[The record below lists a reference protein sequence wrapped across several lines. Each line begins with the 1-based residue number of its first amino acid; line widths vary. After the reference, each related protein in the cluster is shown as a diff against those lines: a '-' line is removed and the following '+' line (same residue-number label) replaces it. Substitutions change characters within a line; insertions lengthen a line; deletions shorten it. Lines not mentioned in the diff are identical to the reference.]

1 MSVTVF
7 KEVGYSIS
15 KLVGEIESGEIGLP
29 EIQRPFVW
37 DNTKVRDLFDSMYRG
52 FPVGYL
58 LLWATDVPRS
68 KRIGTDV
75 KQHEAP
81 RLLVVDGQQR
91 LTSLYAVMT
100 GTPVIDEQYRT
111 RRIQV
116 AFRPRDE
123 TFAVP
128 DATTRRDP
136 EYIDDITQ
144 LWRGE
149 LPHRRFVKAFV
160 ERLQASRDL
169 SDEEI
174 DHIEEAIDRLRDV
187 HSYPFTA
194 MELASSVDEERV
206 AEIFVRINS
215 KGVTLNQSD
224 FILTLLSVFW
234 EDGRKQ
240 LEAFSRQAKE
250 PSAKGASPFNA
261 YIQPSPD
268 QLLRV
273 AVGLAYRR
281 GKLKSVYTLLRGRDI
296 DSGQYSEETRKEQ
309 FARLQEA
316 QAATL
321 DLTNWHEFLK
331 CVMRAGYRRSNEIT
345 SESAILYSYAL
356 WLVGRRDFGVDL
368 GRLREAIARWFFMA
382 TITARYTGSFETIFE
397 SDIARFAN
405 LKTADEF
412 VAEVDRIVATTLT
425 NDFWSI
431 QLPNALGTSSAR
443 SPALFGYF
451 AALNLLDAKVLFSK
465 LRVAELMD
473 PHVKTKRASIERHH
487 LFPRAYL
494 ATRGIT
500 DRKDVN
506 QIANYAFV
514 EWPDNLA
521 ISDTAPSEYFGE
533 YMERH
538 SKAEQAKMRF
548 WHALPKEW
556 ESMPFDRFLEARRR
570 LMADVVR
577 AGFEKLSNPTADD
590 VEDEAESVR
599 STREL
604 MQLGEGAHIEF
615 KSSARY
621 NLHTRARDEKLEQV
635 IVKTVA
641 GFLNADGG
649 TLLIGVNDDGEAVGL
664 ANDYE
669 LTKKGN
675 RDGFELFL
683 SDLFETHLGKPTLGQ
698 LSVTFEAVDS
708 HDVCR
713 VDVRPS
719 IRPVFVKPPKGPK
732 TADFYVRFGN
742 STRQLH
748 ADEVLDYE
756 KEHWDDA

>member
-1 MSVTVF
+1 MSSTVF
-7 KEVGYSIS
+7 KEVGYSVS

-68 KRIGTDV
+68 KSIGTDR
-75 KQHEAP
+75 KQHDSP

-100 GTPVIDEQYRT
+100 GTPVIDEQYRE

-123 TFAVP
+123 SFAVP

-160 ERLQASRDL
+160 ERLQASREL
-169 SDEEI
+169 TDEEI

-194 MELASSVDEERV
+194 MELASDVEEERV

-240 LEAFSRQAKE
+240 LEAFSRQGKE
-250 PSAKGASPFNA
+250 PSAKGASPYNPF
-261 YIQPSPD
+261 IQPSPD

-296 DSGQYSEETRKEQ
+296 ETGQYSAATRDEQ

-316 QAATL
+316 QAAAL

-331 CVMRAGYRRSNEIT
+331 CLMRAGYRRSNEIT

-356 WLVGRRDFGVDL
+356 WLIGRRDFGVEF

-382 TITARYTGSFETIFE
+382 SITARYTGSFETVFE
-397 SDIARFAN
+397 SDVARFAS

-412 VAEVDRIVATTLT
+412 VAEVDRIVTTTLT

-473 PHVKTKRASIERHH
+473 PHVKTKRASLERHH
-487 LFPRAYL
+487 LFPKAYL
-494 ATRGIT
+494 ATLGIA

-521 ISDTAPSEYFGE
+521 ISGTAPSEYFAE
-533 YMERH
+533 YMARLT
-538 SKAEQAKMRF
+538 KAEQQNMRF
-548 WHALPKEW
+548 WHALPPAW
-556 ESMPFDRFLEARRR
+556 ETMPFPQFLEERRKR
-570 LMADVVR
+570 MAEVVR
-577 AGFEKLSNPTADD
+577 AGFDKLWSHAEAVELDAEHSTA
-590 VEDEAESVR
+590 
-599 STREL
+599 EL
-604 MQLGEGAHIEF
+604 LELGEGAHLEL

-621 NLHTRARDEKLEQV
+621 NLHTQARDERLEQV

-649 TLLIGVNDDGEAVGL
+649 TLLIGVNDDGEPVGL
-664 ANDYE
+664 ANDYA

-683 SDLFETHLGKPTLGQ
+683 SDLFETHLGKPVLG
-698 LSVTFEAVDS
+698 LLAISFDVVEG

-713 VDVRPS
+713 IDVRPS
-719 IRPVFVKPPKGPK
+719 SRPIFVKPPKGPK

-742 STRQLH
+742 STRQLTS
-748 ADEVLDYE
+748 DEVLEYE
-756 KEHWDDA
+756 KEHWGDA